1 MKQKIF
7 GLVLILIGVVPL
19 LYVGGKAVQHF
30 GRTEPVPVAS
40 PKVTMSPSAP
50 ALPAPSPPVVVPSEY
65 VELVKQSVELCPSV
79 PADVFIAQ
87 IQVESEW
94 IPDAKSPAGAL
105 GIAQFMKPTWKA
117 YGYDANGD
125 GKKRVF
131 DPGDALPSAS
141 KYNCQLLQYVK
152 KVPGDP
158 IINMLAAYNAGPGA
172 VQEYG
177 GIPPFPET
185 EQYVEKVLDA
195 RSRVV
200 PLDVTAQQ
208 ETPMTVSPSP
218 VLPSS
223 AP

>member
-7 GLVLILIGVVPL
+7 GVIFILIGVVPF
-19 LYVGGKAVQHF
+19 LYLGGKAFQHF
-30 GRTEPVPVAS
+30 GQEEPAPVPSPTVA
-40 PKVTMSPSAP
+40 
-50 ALPAPSPPVVVPSEY
+50 ALPSEPAVSTPPPVIVPSEY
-65 VELVKQSVELCPSV
+65 VDLVKQSVELCPAV

-94 IPDAKSPAGAL
+94 IPNAKSPAGAL

-117 YGYDANGD
+117 YGFDANKD
-125 GKKRVF
+125 GKTRVF
-131 DPGDALPSAS
+131 DPADALPSAS

-185 EQYVEKVLDA
+185 EQYVDKVLDA

-200 PLDVTAQQ
+200 PIDPPGV
-208 ETPMTVSPSP
+208 VSSP
-218 VLPSS
+218 TTPSS
-223 AP
+223 SS